1 MEDSELESIAAALSN
16 SWKEVGVKLRI
27 DPSHLDYLE
36 RQNSPGDNVIK
47 LVSFVADDKA
57 K

>member
-1 MEDSELESIAAALSN
+1 VEDSELESIAAALSN